1 MKKNLWKG
9 GEMEMAWEMGNI
21 SIADIN
27 RMISR
32 LQGNENTA
40 LFSDIVNEIIN
51 CQNTPVNVR
60 RIHSGELIAELE
72 RIIRG
77 FVGRASNIEFS
88 EYLQNR
94 AEENKVNI
102 SEERVVELSNDLFRK
117 LSDD

>member
-1 MKKNLWKG
+1 MIIILRKG

-40 LFSDIVNEIIN
+40 LFADIVNEIIN
-51 CQNTPVNVR
+51 RQNTPANIR
-60 RIHSGELIAELE
+60 KIHSDELIFELE

-88 EYLQNR
+88 EYLLHR
-94 AEENKVNI
+94 AKENAVKI
-102 SEERVVELSNDLFRK
+102 SKERVAELSNDLFK
-117 LSDD
+117 NLSAD